1 MRVFALNERAAGVGF
16 GVFYSFVDG
25 PVHRANNVG
34 VIFKLGTLILHGA
47 ALVAVLYPL
56 VGLLKYIA
64 VACLVAER
72 PHDDARVILVA
83 LHQSLS
89 AVHVCRVPFGIES
102 NVFAAVAKSVRL
114 DVSLVDYVEAIFVA
128 HFIEIGGLRIVAGAD
143 GVHIGTL
150 HLLEIF
156 HEVVA
161 RAYMSKQWIVLVEVY
176 ALDEHILAIHKQ
188 HAVLNLRGAESY
200 LVACSLDGVALSVF
214 EGSHHSVEIRGL
226 GTPVE
231 HFQSVARYFHVI
243 A

>member
-1 MRVFALNERAAGVGF
+1 M
-16 GVFYSFVDG
+16 
-25 PVHRANNVG
+25 
-34 VIFKLGTLILHGA
+34 HGA

-72 PHDDARVILVA
+72 PHDNARVILVA
-83 LHQSLS
+83 LHQTLS
-89 AVHVCRVPFGIES
+89 AVHVSSVPFGIES
-102 NVFAAVAKSVRL
+102 HVFAAVAKSVRL

-161 RAYMSKQWIVLVEVY
+161 RAHMAQNRIVLVEVY

>member
-72 PHDDARVILVA
+72 PHDNARVILVA
-83 LHQSLS
+83 LHQTLS
-89 AVHVCRVPFGIES
+89 AVHVSSVPFGIEG

-161 RAYMSKQWIVLVEVY
+161 RAHMAQNRIVLVEVY

>member
-72 PHDDARVILVA
+72 PHDNARVILVA
-83 LHQSLS
+83 LHQTLS
-89 AVHVCRVPFGIES
+89 AVHVSSVPFGIEG

-161 RAYMSKQWIVLVEVY
+161 RAHMAQNRIVLVEVY

-188 HAVLNLRGAESY
+188 HTVLNLRCAETH